1 MTKPACHGN
10 DKGSQGKGLCVAGST
25 VSAGE
30 QPIPVE
36 ACGAGDSLNEKEE
49 LRCRV
54 RVWFGFQFS
63 TKGRAWST

>member
-36 ACGAGDSLNEKEE
+36 ACGASDSLNEKEE

-54 RVWFGFQFS
+54 RV
-63 TKGRAWST
+63 